1 MNLLVP
7 EVLDLVEKA
16 KTKEEKIAILQKNV
30 SDPLLVLLRL
40 NYDHML
46 KMNLPEGEPPFKKDT
61 DKPIGYNETNLQLE
75 LRRFYI
81 WIEPPEKV
89 NLPTIKREALFVT
102 MLEGIHWT
110 EAEVLC
116 LAKDKKLE
124 TRYKTLSKDLIR
136 EAFPKALTADP
147 PKPKKEKKEVSTPLE

>member
-1 MNLLVP
+1 MLLVP
-7 EVLDLVEKA
+7 EILDKFEAA
-16 KTKEEKIAILQKNV
+16 KTREEKIAILRENV

-46 KMNLPEGEPPFKKDT
+46 KMDLPEGEPPFRKDT
-61 DKPIGYNETNLQLE
+61 DKPIGYSESSLQLE

-81 WIEPPEKV
+81 WLEPTT
-89 NLPTIKREALFVT
+89 NLPKLKKESLFVT

-116 LAKDKKLE
+116 LAKDRNLQ
-124 TRYKTLSKDLIR
+124 TRYKSLKEDIVR
-136 EAFPKALTADP
+136 EAFPRALTPKP
-147 PKPKKEKKEVSTPLE
+147 PKEKADKKEDSPPLE